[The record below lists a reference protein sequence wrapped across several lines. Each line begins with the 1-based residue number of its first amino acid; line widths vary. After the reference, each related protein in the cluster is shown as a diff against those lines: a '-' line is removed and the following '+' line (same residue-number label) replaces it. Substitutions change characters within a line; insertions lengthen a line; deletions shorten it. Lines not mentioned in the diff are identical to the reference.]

1 MGRCDVIM
9 PVKSAIPVY
18 SGLQE
23 RYRKNVSAHAKSAI
37 PVSTALVKRQYKE
50 SVDGLTKS
58 SVTPTAF
65 QERQQTNVSV
75 PTKSTIPVFAAL
87 RNSYVR
93 TKVNPTVT
101 IFAVAEFFC

>member
-1 MGRCDVIM
+1 MGHCDIIM

-23 RYRKNVSAHAKSAI
+23 RCRKNVSVRAKSAI
-37 PVSTALVKRQYKE
+37 PVSTALAKRQYKE
-50 SVDGLTKS
+50 SVDELTKS
-58 SVTPTAF
+58 SASLTVC

-87 RNSYVR
+87 RNGYVR
-93 TKVNPTVT
+93 TKVNPTV
-101 IFAVAEFFC
+101 IILAVAEFFC